1 MLILIVVLLCHFL
14 PVSSVTGGKQMIPI
28 LNALNVNIAVFGNH
42 DFGKFINSFLV
53 KAVCPQ
59 LILIIT
65 CTIVCLIFTRQVLQA
80 KPVSCQ
86 FRVR

>member
-1 MLILIVVLLCHFL
+1 
-14 PVSSVTGGKQMIPI
+14 MIPI

-65 CTIVCLIFTRQVLQA
+65 CLHNFYKTSFTSKTCFVSIQGQIISKATISKYFTVFSLE
-80 KPVSCQ
+80 
-86 FRVR
+86 